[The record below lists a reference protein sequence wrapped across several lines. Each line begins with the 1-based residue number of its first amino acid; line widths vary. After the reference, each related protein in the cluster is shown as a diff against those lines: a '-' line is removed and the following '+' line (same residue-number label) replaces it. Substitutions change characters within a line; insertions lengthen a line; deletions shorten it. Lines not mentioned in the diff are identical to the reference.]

1 MHPLKKAARIAGAI
15 YLSMVVTGPFSLI
28 YVPNKLIVR
37 GNAVATAAN
46 ILDHET
52 MFRLSILAELVGQ
65 VIFIC
70 LAIALYRLL
79 SSVNKIWA
87 ALMVA
92 FVLVSAAVGF
102 FNTINDIA
110 ALILFRGA
118 DFLAVFDK
126 PQRDALGMLFIRLHS
141 QGIFI
146 DEMFWGLWLFPFG
159 LLVFRSG
166 FLPRFI
172 GVWLM
177 INCFGYVALS
187 ITALFFPA
195 YYGAAFNWS
204 QPVLF
209 GELAIMLWLL
219 IKGAK
224 VPTLARALQPA
235 TADLVPS

>member
-1 MHPLKKAARIAGAI
+1 MHPLKKTARIAGAI
-15 YLSMVVTGPFSLI
+15 YASMVFTGPFSLI
-28 YVPNKLIVR
+28 YVPNKLIVK
-37 GNAVATAAN
+37 GDAAATAAN
-46 ILDHET
+46 VVAHET
-52 MFRLSILAELVGQ
+52 MFRLAILADLFGQ

-70 LAIALYRLL
+70 LAIALYKLL
-79 SSVNKIWA
+79 SGVNKIWA

-92 FVLVSAAVGF
+92 FVLVSATVGF
-102 FNTINDIA
+102 FNTLNDIA

-126 PQRDALGMLFIRLHS
+126 PQRDALGMLFVRLYS

-146 DEMFWGLWLFPFG
+146 DEIFWGLWLFPFG

-187 ITALFFPA
+187 IIALFFPN
-195 YYGAAFNWS
+195 YYGPAFTWG

-224 VPTLARALQPA
+224 VPAAESVAMA
-235 TADLVPS
+235 TATA